1 MGGWSCISDRSTDR
15 YAIVSKETR
24 RQSAEWTGGAVVV
37 NECASLCNRRPCI
50 LIQVAALKEY
60 LYMTLDTEGID

>member
-1 MGGWSCISDRSTDR
+1 MWVAGPVFLTGQLTGMPLS
-15 YAIVSKETR
+15 AR

-37 NECASLCNRRPCI
+37 NECVTLWNRRPCI